1 MQESTGGTGQTA
13 MIPGFLSTKLL
24 MLMIL
29 TSPPEVGF
37 HTLYPFK
44 HVACSFNT
52 GVGVCPADQP
62 CISVHTVTITHDLCQ
77 KHIALL

>member
-13 MIPGFLSTKLL
+13 MTPGYLLIKLL

-44 HVACSFNT
+44 HVACSFST
-52 GVGVCPADQP
+52 GVRIILQAF
-62 CISVHTVTITHDLCQ
+62 
-77 KHIALL
+77 